1 MDLSKISREQKE
13 TSMEFLNWLQ
23 ALGKDANPSAP
34 GFQAGPMYVFVCV
47 ALPVVFGLLVGF
59 GLRLIER
66 IFGVEL
72 GKGGGH

>member
-1 MDLSKISREQKE
+1 LLFSEQKE
-13 TSMEFLNWLQ
+13 TGMEFLNWLQ
-23 ALGKDANPSAP
+23 ALGKDADPSAP
-34 GFQAGPMYVFVCV
+34 GFQAAPMYVFVCV